1 MRWVLSLPHYSEG
14 PTEAG
19 LVGSLARGSALPRCM
34 LGVGR
39 QISRLWLDICHDC
52 VRRLHGLLGGGAGRR
67 EGGREA
73 DRCAHEGGV
82 QQSTVI
88 CLEHSWTLHIRE
100 SGNVREL
107 GTSLQASFPVW
118 KS

>member
-1 MRWVLSLPHYSEG
+1 MRWVLLLPHYSEG

-19 LVGSLARGSALPRCM
+19 LVGSLARGNALPRCM

-39 QISRLWLDICHDC
+39 QISCLWLDICHDC
-52 VRRLHGLLGGGAGRR
+52 VRRLHGLLGGGAGGR
-67 EGGREA
+67 EGGGEGG
-73 DRCAHEGGV
+73 AHEGGV
-82 QQSTVI
+82 QQSTII
-88 CLEHSWTLHIRE
+88 CLEHSRTLHIRE

-107 GTSLQASFPVW
+107 GTSLWASFPVW